1 MKLFIFVT
9 EKRKRE
15 SDFFLIVR
23 FFILVVE
30 LSQNQ
35 ELRLTG
41 YNLQL
46 PHNLQL
52 ILKHN
57 QVKLVFAV
65 FLSAYL
71 YQYSMKLY

>member
-23 FFILVVE
+23 FFVLVVE

-35 ELRLTG
+35 EIRLTG
-41 YNLQL
+41 YSLQL
-46 PHNLQL
+46 P
-52 ILKHN
+52 LKHN
-57 QVKLVFAV
+57 QVKLVLAV